1 MKKIVTLVLGFLLG
15 ALAMYY
21 YSNQSLGESEAIV
34 KPKGV
39 ITSAE
44 AKTLDQA
51 FNTRHELI
59 SDSIV
64 KRPDNRS
71 SWWSLEDM
79 RDYLNYAEKESL
91 ELGYTMNGVRVY
103 LGAYPTNKEVG
114 YTTMFMVPTGN
125 LNVSEGGMSLLNSRR
140 GSNPDVPN
148 APGLNHGDGG
158 NPPGANFPQ

>member
-1 MKKIVTLVLGFLLG
+1 MKKIVTLVLGFILG

-39 ITSAE
+39 ITPAE

-103 LGAYPTNKEVG
+103 LGAYPTDKEVG

-125 LNVSEGGMSLLNSRR
+125 LNVSEGNMTLINYRIGDPQNIPG
-140 GSNPDVPN
+140 GSGFNKGAD
-148 APGLNHGDGG
+148 G
-158 NPPGANFPQ
+158 NPPNANYTQ